1 MNNIIFLKIPD
12 KCPVCGAPT
21 EIRESDSGIRSLFC
35 SNDDCP
41 RRLINKLEH
50 FCGKS
55 GLDIKGLSEATLEK
69 CINWGWL
76 NSFKDIF
83 TLQDHYKE
91 WLNKPGFGFAS
102 VNNILTAIEAVQM
115 NCDLARFIAAIGI
128 PQIGLNSAK
137 DLVKVFPTWDEF
149 RAAVDNKKYSFEKID
164 GIGPEINYNLK
175 HFDYTE
181 ADFLGKI
188 VKWQINKIEETTS
201 SPFSGK
207 TFVITGSVKQFKNRA
222 ELSEKITSLGGK
234 VTGSVSKNTNYL
246 INNDNTS
253 SSSKNLSAKK
263 LNVPIITEE
272 EFLKLLT
279 K

>member
-1 MNNIIFLKIPD
+1 MNNIKYLNMPTVCPYCNKELTLIDNNGVKTLYCLNNKCSEKFLNQLIH
-12 KCPVCGAPT
+12 
-21 EIRESDSGIRSLFC
+21 FC
-35 SNDDCP
+35 S
-41 RRLINKLEH
+41 KE
-50 FCGKS
+50 S

-69 CINWGWL
+69 CISWGWL

-83 TLQDHYKE
+83 VLQDHYKE
-91 WLNKPGFGFAS
+91 WVNKPGFGSAS

-188 VKWQINKIEETTS
+188 VKWQMNKTEETTS
-201 SPFSGK
+201 SPISGK

-263 LNVPIITEE
+263 LNIPIITEE